1 MAFDKRNPMTKH
13 RPAKTRPFALS
24 GWSLQRKLVLAFW
37 LVSVIPTMIAAELAA
52 TTLSQIFD
60 SNVRIWLQES
70 TKIVEDEIS
79 EILRD
84 NARVAQLFLRYT
96 HPQVDGFSSRHNR
109 MTTDIADSMG
119 IDVVALVR
127 NSDHAVMFST
137 AADDIVRQISTA
149 PKAVLQTLQIGGVA
163 TGAVVS
169 TFENEQDGVAYKL
182 VIATYLDNSFLTS
195 VSDVH
200 SLDLRLY
207 LAKGDDF
214 SEIFSSQRFENHPAA
229 VPEQIE
235 QILRTTKQPTE
246 QFTSSYSGIYRPIF
260 NENGDLQGVI
270 FSGLLRHSSLVGLVN
285 QSNLFIL
292 IFLLSS
298 AASLC
303 VGWLVSQRLTQPLR
317 GLSKG
322 VQAVIAGDYRQ
333 RLPVTGGDELAE
345 LSSTFNHMS
354 ERLGELQNLESQLRR
369 RDRLHALGEVAMGL
383 AHEIRNP
390 LGIIKTATQLLHRR
404 ADLPETDKRHLEY
417 VVSEVSRINDLI
429 TDFLDF
435 AKPSAPLRSTEP
447 ARLLVDELVGF
458 CAPELAS
465 HHIDVHIDDQAPGAT
480 LYADARQLK
489 QAGLNLIVNA
499 IDAMPDGG
507 QLTLGI
513 RREGAYTVISVA
525 DTGTGIE
532 PDMLERIFTPFVTT
546 KASGTGLGLAKVFSI
561 MENHDGRIECIS
573 EKDAGTTFTLY
584 IPANGKDFDEDS
596 DDT

>member
-1 MAFDKRNPMTKH
+1 MIKN
-13 RPAKTRPFALS
+13 RPATARPFALS

-70 TKIVEDEIS
+70 TQIVEDEIT
-79 EILRD
+79 EIRRD
-84 NARVAQLFLRYT
+84 NARAAQLFLRYT
-96 HPQVDGFSSRHNR
+96 RPPTDRLSSKHDKL
-109 MTTDIADSMG
+109 TTDIADSMG

-127 NSDHAVMFST
+127 NSDHKVVFST
-137 AADDIVRQISTA
+137 AADDIVRQISTES
-149 PKAVLQTLQIGGVA
+149 KALLQTLQVGGIP
-163 TGAVVS
+163 TGTVVS
-169 TFENEQDGVAYKL
+169 TFETDQDGVDYKL
-182 VIATYLDNSFLTS
+182 VIATYLDSSFLTS
-195 VSDVH
+195 VADVH

-207 LAKGDDF
+207 LAKADDF
-214 SEIFSSQRFENHPAA
+214 SEIFSTQRFEDHPAA
-229 VPEQIE
+229 VPEKIE
-235 QILRTTKQPTE
+235 QTLRNTKQPIE
-246 QFTSSYSGIYRPIF
+246 QFTNRYSGIYRPIL
-260 NENGDLQGVI
+260 NESGELQGVI
-270 FSGLLRHSSLVGLVN
+270 FSGLLRHTSLVGLVN

-298 AASLC
+298 AASLA
-303 VGWLVSQRLTQPLR
+303 VGWIVSQRLTKPLR

-333 RLPVTGGDELAE
+333 RLAVTGGDELAE

-354 ERLGELQNLESQLRR
+354 ERLGELQHLESQLRR

-435 AKPSAPLRSTEP
+435 AKPSAPMRSTQA
-447 ARLLVDELVGF
+447 ARPLVDDLVGF

-465 HHIDVHIDDQAPGAT
+465 HNIDVHIDDQAPGAT
-480 LYADARQLK
+480 LHVDARQLK

-507 QLTLGI
+507 RLTVAI
-513 RREGAYTVISVA
+513 SSESPYTVISIS
-525 DTGTGIE
+525 DTGQGIE

-561 MENHDGRIECIS
+561 MEGHDGRIECVS

-584 IPANGKDFDEDS
+584 IPANGEDFDEGS

>member
-1 MAFDKRNPMTKH
+1 MPKESPVIA
-13 RPAKTRPFALS
+13 RPFTLS

-79 EILRD
+79 EILHE
-84 NARVAQLFLRYT
+84 NARAAQLFLRYT
-96 HPQVDGFSSRHNR
+96 RPPTDRLSTRHDQL
-109 MTTDIADSMG
+109 TADIADSMG

-127 NSDHAVMFST
+127 NSDHQVLFST
-137 AADDIVRQISTA
+137 VSDDITRQISTA
-149 PKAVLQTLQIGGVA
+149 PKAVLQTLQVGGVA
-163 TGAVVS
+163 TGTVVS
-169 TFENEQDGVAYKL
+169 TFETEQQGIDYKL
-182 VIATYLDNSFLTS
+182 VIATYLDSSFLTS
-195 VSDVH
+195 VADVH

-207 LAKGDDF
+207 LAKANDF
-214 SEIFSSQRFENHPAA
+214 SEVFSTQRFEDHPAT
-229 VPEQIE
+229 VPENIE
-235 QILRTTKQPTE
+235 QILRTTKQPIE
-246 QFTSSYSGIYRPIF
+246 QFTNRYSGIYQPIF
-260 NENGDLQGVI
+260 NENGQLQGVI

-298 AASLC
+298 AASLA
-303 VGWLVSQRLTQPLR
+303 VGWLVSQRLTKPLR
-317 GLSKG
+317 GLAKG

-333 RLPVTGGDELAE
+333 RLVVTGGDELAE

-354 ERLGELQNLESQLRR
+354 ERLGELQHLESQLRR

-435 AKPSAPLRSTEP
+435 AKPSAPMRSTQL
-447 ARLLVDELVGF
+447 ARPLVDELIGF

-465 HHIDVHIDDQAPGAT
+465 HHIEVRIDDQAPAAT

-499 IDAMPDGG
+499 IDAMPEGG
-507 QLTLGI
+507 RLTVGI
-513 RREGAYTVISVA
+513 SSEQHYTVIRIS
-525 DTGTGIE
+525 DTGQGIA

-561 MENHDGRIECIS
+561 MESHDGRIECVS
-573 EKDAGTTFTLY
+573 EKEAGATFTLY
-584 IPANGKDFDEDS
+584 IPANDEHFDRGS

>member
-1 MAFDKRNPMTKH
+1 MIKN
-13 RPAKTRPFALS
+13 RPATARPFALS

-70 TKIVEDEIS
+70 TQIVEDEIT
-79 EILRD
+79 EIRRD
-84 NARVAQLFLRYT
+84 NARAAQLFLRYT
-96 HPQVDGFSSRHNR
+96 RPPTDRLSSKHDKL
-109 MTTDIADSMG
+109 TTDIADSMG

-127 NSDHAVMFST
+127 NSDHKVVFST
-137 AADDIVRQISTA
+137 AADDIVRQISTES
-149 PKAVLQTLQIGGVA
+149 KALLQTLQVGGIP
-163 TGAVVS
+163 TGTVVS
-169 TFENEQDGVAYKL
+169 TFETDQDGVDYKL
-182 VIATYLDNSFLTS
+182 VIATYLDSSFLTS
-195 VSDVH
+195 VADVH

-207 LAKGDDF
+207 LAKADDF
-214 SEIFSSQRFENHPAA
+214 SEIFSTQRFEDHPAA
-229 VPEQIE
+229 VPEKIE
-235 QILRTTKQPTE
+235 QTLRSTKQPIE
-246 QFTSSYSGIYRPIF
+246 QFTNRYSGIYRPIL
-260 NENGDLQGVI
+260 NESGELQGVI
-270 FSGLLRHSSLVGLVN
+270 FSGLLRHTSLVGLVN

-298 AASLC
+298 AASLA
-303 VGWLVSQRLTQPLR
+303 VGWIVSQRLTKPLR

-333 RLPVTGGDELAE
+333 RLAVTGGDELAE

-354 ERLGELQNLESQLRR
+354 ERLGELQHLESQLRR

-435 AKPSAPLRSTEP
+435 AKPSAPMRSTQA
-447 ARLLVDELVGF
+447 ARPLVDDLVGF

-465 HHIDVHIDDQAPGAT
+465 HNIDVHIDDQAPGAT
-480 LYADARQLK
+480 LHVDARQLK

-507 QLTLGI
+507 RLTVAI
-513 RREGAYTVISVA
+513 SSESPYTVISIS
-525 DTGTGIE
+525 DTGQGIE

-561 MENHDGRIECIS
+561 MEGHEGRIECVS

-584 IPANGKDFDEDS
+584 IPANGEDFDEGS

>member
-1 MAFDKRNPMTKH
+1 MIKN
-13 RPAKTRPFALS
+13 RPATARPFALS

-70 TKIVEDEIS
+70 TQIVEDEIT
-79 EILRD
+79 EIRRD
-84 NARVAQLFLRYT
+84 NARAAQLFLRYT
-96 HPQVDGFSSRHNR
+96 RPPTDRLSSKHDKL
-109 MTTDIADSMG
+109 TTDIADSMG

-127 NSDHAVMFST
+127 NSDHKVVFST
-137 AADDIVRQISTA
+137 AADDIVRQISTES
-149 PKAVLQTLQIGGVA
+149 KALLQTLQVGGIP
-163 TGAVVS
+163 TGTVVS
-169 TFENEQDGVAYKL
+169 TFETDQDGVDYKL
-182 VIATYLDNSFLTS
+182 VIATYLDSSFLTS
-195 VSDVH
+195 VADVH

-207 LAKGDDF
+207 LAKADDF
-214 SEIFSSQRFENHPAA
+214 SEIFSTQRFEDHPSA
-229 VPEQIE
+229 VTEKIE
-235 QILRTTKQPTE
+235 QTLRSTKQPIE
-246 QFTSSYSGIYRPIF
+246 QFTNRYSGIYRPIL
-260 NENGDLQGVI
+260 NESGELQGVI
-270 FSGLLRHSSLVGLVN
+270 FSGLLRHTSLVGLVN

-298 AASLC
+298 AASLA
-303 VGWLVSQRLTQPLR
+303 VGWIVSQRLTKPLR

-333 RLPVTGGDELAE
+333 RLAVTGGDELAE

-354 ERLGELQNLESQLRR
+354 ERLGELQHLESQLRR

-435 AKPSAPLRSTEP
+435 AKPSAPMRSTQA
-447 ARLLVDELVGF
+447 ARPLVDDLVGF

-465 HHIDVHIDDQAPGAT
+465 HNIDVHIDDQAPGAT
-480 LYADARQLK
+480 LHVDARQLK

-507 QLTLGI
+507 RLTVAI
-513 RREGAYTVISVA
+513 SSESPYTVISIS
-525 DTGTGIE
+525 DTGQGIE

-561 MENHDGRIECIS
+561 MEGHDGRIECVS

-584 IPANGKDFDEDS
+584 IPANGEDFDEGS

>member
-1 MAFDKRNPMTKH
+1 MIKN
-13 RPAKTRPFALS
+13 RPATARPFALS

-70 TKIVEDEIS
+70 TQIVEDEIT
-79 EILRD
+79 EIRRD
-84 NARVAQLFLRYT
+84 NARAAQLFLRYT
-96 HPQVDGFSSRHNR
+96 RPPTDRLSSKHDKL
-109 MTTDIADSMG
+109 TTDIADSMG

-127 NSDHAVMFST
+127 NSDHKVVFST
-137 AADDIVRQISTA
+137 AADDIVRQISTES
-149 PKAVLQTLQIGGVA
+149 KALLQTLQVGGIP
-163 TGAVVS
+163 TGTVVS
-169 TFENEQDGVAYKL
+169 TFETDQDGVDYKL
-182 VIATYLDNSFLTS
+182 VIATYLDSSFLTS
-195 VSDVH
+195 VADVH

-207 LAKGDDF
+207 LAKADDF
-214 SEIFSSQRFENHPAA
+214 SEIFSTQRFEDHPAA
-229 VPEQIE
+229 VTEKIE
-235 QILRTTKQPTE
+235 QTLRSTKQPIE
-246 QFTSSYSGIYRPIF
+246 QFTNRYSGIYRPIL
-260 NENGDLQGVI
+260 NESGELQGVI
-270 FSGLLRHSSLVGLVN
+270 FSGLLRHTSLVGLVN

-298 AASLC
+298 AASLA
-303 VGWLVSQRLTQPLR
+303 VGWIVSQRLTKPLR

-333 RLPVTGGDELAE
+333 RLAVTGGDELAE

-354 ERLGELQNLESQLRR
+354 ERLGELQHLESQLRR

-435 AKPSAPLRSTEP
+435 AKPSAPMRSTQA
-447 ARLLVDELVGF
+447 ARPLVDDLVGF

-465 HHIDVHIDDQAPGAT
+465 HNIDVHIDDQAPGAT
-480 LYADARQLK
+480 LHVDARQLK

-507 QLTLGI
+507 RLTVAI
-513 RREGAYTVISVA
+513 SSESPYTVISLS
-525 DTGTGIE
+525 DTGQGIE

-561 MENHDGRIECIS
+561 MEGHDGRIECVS

-584 IPANGKDFDEDS
+584 IPANGEDFDEGS